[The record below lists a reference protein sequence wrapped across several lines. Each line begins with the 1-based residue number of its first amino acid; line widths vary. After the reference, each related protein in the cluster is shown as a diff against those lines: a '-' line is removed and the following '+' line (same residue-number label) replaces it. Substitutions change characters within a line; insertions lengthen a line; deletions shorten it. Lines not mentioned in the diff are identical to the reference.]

1 MDDETFM
8 ARAIE
13 IAEGAKDETGALPYG
28 AVVVLDGKIV
38 GEGLNRAVA
47 LHDPTSHGEVEAL
60 RDACRNLKTT
70 DLSGAVMYTTAE
82 PCAMCVGAMLLAN
95 FGAVV
100 YALAADQTAGFVKR
114 MSAGNSSGRRRYTMP
129 ELRHQ
134 VGLPV
139 DERDMGARRAG
150 VDPTLETF
158 ERFVAARSGG

>member
-1 MDDETFM
+1 MDDERFM

-13 IAEGAKDETGALPYG
+13 IADGAKDEAGALPYG
-28 AVVVLDGKIV
+28 AVVVLDGEIV

-95 FGAVV
+95 FGGLVF
-100 YALAADQTAGFVKR
+100 ALASDQSAAFGKR
-114 MSAGNSSGRRRYTMP
+114 MAAGNPSMKRRYGMP
-129 ELRHQ
+129 ELRRQ
-134 VGLPV
+134 VGLPAE
-139 DERDMGARRAG
+139 ERDLGARRAG
-150 VDPTLETF
+150 VDATLATF
-158 ERFVAARSGG
+158 EGFVRARDSG